1 MPSGTRTPLM
11 AFESELSWFV
21 SLEQCDCDGNELGME
36 RLIITSLLFS
46 CRGEKVV
53 TERNV

>member
-1 MPSGTRTPLM
+1 MSSGTQTPLT

-21 SLEQCDCDGNELGME
+21 SLEQCDCDGNELGMD
-36 RLIITSLLFS
+36 RLIITLLLFS
-46 CRGEKVV
+46 CRGGKVV